1 LKNVKLISESSLPYV
16 SEREISR
23 SVSSLRDSLYSL
35 NPNWRMSKNPRL
47 RNQCLNIETEICYLQ
62 RELMWRKRR
71 EACHSTYLESRK
83 ARRY

>member
-1 LKNVKLISESSLPYV
+1 MKNVKLISESSLPYV

-23 SVSSLRDSLYSL
+23 SVSNLKDSLYSL

-47 RNQCLNIETEICYLQ
+47 RDQCLNIETEICYLQ
-62 RELMWRKRR
+62 RELMHRKKS
-71 EACHSTYLESRK
+71 EISHKAYLESRN